1 MESGHAKGGFRS
13 IADMMK
19 LDPLK
24 PKEQALS
31 NHIIK
36 SFNRTHFQ
44 NLLMEWIVGNNLAF
58 ATVEHKELQ
67 AIFEYLNPS
76 VRICGA
82 NLTADSIRSR
92 VLSAYKEH
100 KDKVV
105 EVLQRSPGLVHLS
118 FDGWRS
124 GNRLALYGIACFYR
138 DENNKPCKI
147 AIGVPE
153 LSSRHSGANIA
164 TQILDVIDQ
173 YAIRD
178 KVGYFTLDNAENNDT
193 AMDEIGKDL
202 GFDGRMRRGRC
213 FGHVLNLSAKAL
225 LFGKNL
231 GAFEIELTGEALL
244 AEAEYELWQKRGPVG
259 KIHNILYMIRRAIK
273 LRPYLAMLRVKRRL
287 EWEQKEK
294 PKRLTGR
301 NSANMPRIC
310 RPELDVTS
318 HDWDALE
325 HIVIILGHYENAVKT
340 LEGDGIARKRKHGYT
355 GSYGNIWDV
364 IHGFEY
370 LLGVLEHYKS
380 VAEDFPEPEHFK
392 VGINLAWEKLDKY
405 YCKLDETPIYY
416 AALAFHPA
424 YRWDWFTDHWV
435 EHPEWVDKAKHMV
448 QDVWGRSY
456 ANLAVVVNAEN
467 QEPVAKRRKQYHNAF
482 EGHCFETRR
491 KPTEQHR
498 AIGPILDEYEAW
510 QAQPEYGD
518 EGVRDPLE
526 YWHEKRLRYPR
537 LSRMALDFL
546 TVQAMSAEC
555 ERMFSAAGRMVTPI
569 RASLDAQIIGIC
581 QILRSWLRA
590 GIVGNKGEIG
600 LFSLVENID
609 PEESALTAA
618 DDEARVVH
626 HASSTWLLEKAAQH
640 IDEENLWE

>member
-1 MESGHAKGGFRS
+1 MACRLTDVAATSKAGSSPLQTLAQLAAQPSTTEALDSPALGSTKATKGAERRWVCKICTGKSHHAPAHFHASGLQNAKNHLFEKHAITAPSGEGKSAKQKRMESGHAKGGFRS

-92 VLSAYKEH
+92 VLSAFKEH

-138 DENNKPCKI
+138 DESNKPCKI

-164 TQILDVIDQ
+164 IQILDVIDQ

-213 FGHVLNLSAKAL
+213 FGHILNLSAKAL

-231 GAFEIELTGEALL
+231 GAFETELTGEALL

-259 KIHNILYMIRRAIK
+259 KIHNI
-273 LRPYLAMLRVKRRL
+273 
-287 EWEQKEK
+287 
-294 PKRLTGR
+294 
-301 NSANMPRIC
+301 
-310 RPELDVTS
+310 
-318 HDWDALE
+318 
-325 HIVIILGHYENAVKT
+325 
-340 LEGDGIARKRKHGYT
+340 
-355 GSYGNIWDV
+355 
-364 IHGFEY
+364 
-370 LLGVLEHYKS
+370 
-380 VAEDFPEPEHFK
+380 VAEIH
-392 VGINLAWEKLDKY
+392 
-405 YCKLDETPIYY
+405 
-416 AALAFHPA
+416 
-424 YRWDWFTDHWV
+424 
-435 EHPEWVDKAKHMV
+435 
-448 QDVWGRSY
+448 
-456 ANLAVVVNAEN
+456 
-467 QEPVAKRRKQYHNAF
+467 
-482 EGHCFETRR
+482 
-491 KPTEQHR
+491 
-498 AIGPILDEYEAW
+498 
-510 QAQPEYGD
+510 
-518 EGVRDPLE
+518 
-526 YWHEKRLRYPR
+526 
-537 LSRMALDFL
+537 
-546 TVQAMSAEC
+546 
-555 ERMFSAAGRMVTPI
+555 
-569 RASLDAQIIGIC
+569 
-581 QILRSWLRA
+581 
-590 GIVGNKGEIG
+590 
-600 LFSLVENID
+600 
-609 PEESALTAA
+609 
-618 DDEARVVH
+618 
-626 HASSTWLLEKAAQH
+626 
-640 IDEENLWE
+640 